1 MDHDKPITIAAAVA
15 LSCIGVFGLIPQP
28 LIVGALQDVLGF
40 SSQQAGLIS
49 AAEVFGA
56 ALASIFAA
64 FWIQRVNWRV
74 AAMFAIAVVV
84 GGNLLSGVQTSYGA
98 LLALR
103 GAVGFLGEGT
113 AFVIAISVISNTR
126 ETDRNFAFSIAAQV
140 AFGVVAFA
148 SLPFA
153 VASYGLAGIFLPLAG
168 VAILIAPLLRWL
180 PAHSSRQATG
190 GANSSSVSLA
200 PAIIA
205 LGILLI
211 WCIGLGGIYAFE
223 ERIGVAGGLEAT
235 TVGSALAVAVA
246 IGFLGALA
254 ASWVADRWGR
264 IPPVSVALLAQ
275 VGAIALLQ
283 GDLSWTQFAI
293 TASVF
298 HFFWNFTGPYLMG
311 MVATSD
317 PTGRIAV
324 LMPAAQTGGFAV
336 GTALA
341 GNLMTGGSITAANAV
356 AIGGCLIAL
365 VIFIPTAMAAA
376 RRKDSA
382 PASA

>member
-56 ALASIFAA
+56 ALASVFAA
-64 FWIQRVNWRV
+64 FWIKRVNWRV
-74 AAMFAIAVVV
+74 AALFAIAVVV
-84 GGNLLSGVQTSYGA
+84 AGNLLSSFQTSYGA

-113 AFVIAISVISNTR
+113 AFVIAISVISNTQ

-190 GANSSSVSLA
+190 DASSSSVSLA

-254 ASWVADRWGR
+254 ASWIADRWGR

-365 VIFIPTAMAAA
+365 VIFIPTALAAA